1 MAEVFLDS
9 GQKYFG
15 EINEGR
21 IGRMKCFCLIKIFD
35 YNKHLQASCLTATGF
50 LTLQITL
57 TCRNMKVW
65 SDAMIKTAQNNNN
78 NNKIE
83 RWLGVRSEN
92 GSRKVVFSKRL
103 PAFLRWNFFTK
114 LTPMN
119 CVSQEIC
126 LMVWLMVWGPII
138 MRTETSY
145 SEVRAGVIFC
155 PIRGCLAFHYPI
167 RSQMFLGE
175 WNHGEFKR
183 GKLLSLG
190 IYLRLLHKLKYGRV
204 QIHMIFFF
212 AIMVRLKKFSLISVE
227 AGSVLHDY
235 VPWIK

>member
-1 MAEVFLDS
+1 MFGAKTGVGKLYFPS
-9 GQKYFG
+9 GSLLFYG
-15 EINEGR
+15 GI
-21 IGRMKCFCLIKIFD
+21 
-35 YNKHLQASCLTATGF
+35 
-50 LTLQITL
+50 
-57 TCRNMKVW
+57 
-65 SDAMIKTAQNNNN
+65 
-78 NNKIE
+78 
-83 RWLGVRSEN
+83 
-92 GSRKVVFSKRL
+92 
-103 PAFLRWNFFTK
+103 FFTK

-235 VPWIK
+235 VP